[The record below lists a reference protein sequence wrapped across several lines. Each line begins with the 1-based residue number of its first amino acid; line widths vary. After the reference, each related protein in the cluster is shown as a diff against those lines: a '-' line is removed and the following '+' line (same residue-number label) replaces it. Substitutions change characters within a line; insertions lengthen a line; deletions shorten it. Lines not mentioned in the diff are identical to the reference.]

1 MFKFFFIVPLNM
13 KKEENCFL
21 GPTFF
26 FLLSFFFSLL
36 YSKLCVHIPGKVIL
50 CT

>member
-26 FLLSFFFSLL
+26 FSSFFLSFSL
-36 YSKLCVHIPGKVIL
+36 IQ
-50 CT
+50 